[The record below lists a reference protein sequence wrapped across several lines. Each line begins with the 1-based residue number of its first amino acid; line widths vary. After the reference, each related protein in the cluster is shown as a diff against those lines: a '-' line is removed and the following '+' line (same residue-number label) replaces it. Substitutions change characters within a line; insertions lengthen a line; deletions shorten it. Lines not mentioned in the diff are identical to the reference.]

1 MMFPWL
7 SRILPCPPNTGQDAH
22 VSPRP
27 PTREPNPHQRLAEA
41 LRAQANAA
49 RCPAP
54 SQQASRI
61 TQELNTTAPHR
72 DQAAEDRRV
81 AGWLPPLREVFRT
94 GTPRIRWLL
103 PAAGAAALAVVAL
116 QLWMPST
123 PDVRKTTFAEG
134 LPDRPWPEEAAQWGG
149 GGFWTQGASLA
160 QVPLER
166 EARLAAEDSRQLLI
180 AMAQDVLPEPAA
192 NRVIE
197 RAHQLLGL
205 PSDDRF

>member
-7 SRILPCPPNTGQDAH
+7 SRILSPPPDTGQDAR

-27 PTREPNPHQRLAEA
+27 PTRERPHHQRLAEA
-41 LRAQANAA
+41 LRAQADAA
-49 RCPAP
+49 RCPVP
-54 SQQASRI
+54 SQLASRI
-61 TQELNTTAPHR
+61 TQELKTTAPYR
-72 DQAAEDRRV
+72 NQAADKRRV
-81 AGWLPPLREVFRT
+81 AGWLPPLREVFRV
-94 GTPRIRWLL
+94 GKPRIRWIL

-123 PDVRKTTFAEG
+123 PETHQTTFAEG
-134 LPDRPWPEEAAQWGG
+134 LPDRPWPEEATEWGG
-149 GGFWTQGASLA
+149 GGFWTRSASLA

-166 EARLAAEDSRQLLI
+166 EARLAAEDGRQLLI

-205 PSDDRF
+205 RASGDF